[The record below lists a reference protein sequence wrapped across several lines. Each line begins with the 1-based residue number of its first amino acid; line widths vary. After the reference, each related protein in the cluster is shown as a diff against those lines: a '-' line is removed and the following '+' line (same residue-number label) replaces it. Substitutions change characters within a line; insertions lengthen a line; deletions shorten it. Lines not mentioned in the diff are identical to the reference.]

1 MSLDEERQW
10 QPGELEIFQELTRMM
25 AIFVSLRYR
34 VTESREQISSIQ
46 KKDPLTGLYNQEAFR
61 EAGG

>member
-34 VTESREQISSIQ
+34 VTESREQISSIRKRSADRAVQ
-46 KKDPLTGLYNQEAFR
+46 S
-61 EAGG
+61 GGIP